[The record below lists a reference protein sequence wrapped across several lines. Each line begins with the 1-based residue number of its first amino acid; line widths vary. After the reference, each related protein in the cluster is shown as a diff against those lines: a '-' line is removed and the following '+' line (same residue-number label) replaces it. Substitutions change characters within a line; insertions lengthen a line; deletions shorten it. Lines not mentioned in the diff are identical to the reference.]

1 MIKDRLIFDLVLHE
15 SPFTADCDR
24 NGQDLRLRPPDTAS
38 TDILTNIRRK
48 QHGRPCTRWEVA
60 RVWRL
65 GRRQY
70 ILYADPE
77 DPYEA

>member
-1 MIKDRLIFDLVLHE
+1 MVSDTFLYLSLFDSLVHAG
-15 SPFTADCDR
+15 TAR
-24 NGQDLRLRPPDTAS
+24 ATR
-38 TDILTNIRRK
+38 
-48 QHGRPCTRWEVA
+48 TRWEVA

-77 DPYEA
+77 DPYED

>member
-1 MIKDRLIFDLVLHE
+1 ME
-15 SPFTADCDR
+15 TAR
-24 NGQDLRLRPPDTAS
+24 A
-38 TDILTNIRRK
+38 
-48 QHGRPCTRWEVA
+48 TRTMWEVA

-77 DPYEA
+77 DPYEDWAHSQLVREDATRSQTLDVPLAYYGSPYWFIGMCFPNAG